1 MFKFLHLFSPFL
13 FSSTKFLFFKSGFKL
28 ELIFARCE
36 FRCVRVCANIF
47 YTTFFKASFERFV
60 FLKFA
65 ILDYIVFFFFLLE
78 AEINHSN
85 SYTLKYGM
93 RNWVRLQ
100 EIVKDKEAW
109 RAEVHGVTKSQ
120 IQLSD

>member
-65 ILDYIVFFFFLLE
+65 ILDYIVFFFLVRGRNQPFQLLHFKIWNQKLGPTPGDSE
-78 AEINHSN
+78 GQGSLAC
-85 SYTLKYGM
+85 
-93 RNWVRLQ
+93 
-100 EIVKDKEAW
+100 
-109 RAEVHGVTKSQ
+109 
-120 IQLSD
+120 